1 MSVIGFI
8 LYLVLLQL
16 GPQPRVFEPQG
27 VGVIGYRLKVAQ
39 EYSGR
44 LDGVLDLNLGFLCKA
59 LDKDFMQPPDN
70 IINGYLGALAAL
82 GGKLAYL
89 SLNIS
94 IG

>member
-1 MSVIGFI
+1 M
-8 LYLVLLQL
+8 LQL
-16 GPQPRVFEPQG
+16 GPQPRVFEAQC

-39 EYSGR
+39 EDPGC
-44 LDGVLDLNLGFLCKA
+44 LNGVLDLDLSFLCKA

-70 IINGYLGALAAL
+70 IINGNLGALAAL